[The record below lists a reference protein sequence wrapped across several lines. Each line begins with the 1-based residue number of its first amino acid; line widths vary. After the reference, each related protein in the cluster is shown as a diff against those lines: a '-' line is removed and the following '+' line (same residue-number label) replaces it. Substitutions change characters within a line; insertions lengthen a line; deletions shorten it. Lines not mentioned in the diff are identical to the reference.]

1 MTKAQIAK
9 LFDRLAAALPEPKSE
24 LEYDNPPLVK
34 KLMQL
39 LDSGI

>member
-1 MTKAQIAK
+1 MTRDPEAEIAW
-9 LFDRLAAALPEPKSE
+9 LRGEVYGRDASIPVHPRV
-24 LEYDNPPLVK
+24 VK